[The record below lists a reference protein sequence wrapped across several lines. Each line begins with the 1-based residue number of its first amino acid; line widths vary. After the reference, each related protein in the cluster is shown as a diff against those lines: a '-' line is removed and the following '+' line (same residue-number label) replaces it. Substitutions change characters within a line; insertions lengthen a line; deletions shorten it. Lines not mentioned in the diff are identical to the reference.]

1 MSRKL
6 AEIFEDMRLA
16 LLGRKE
22 DHSWSNSA
30 SEAYAASMQGIKG
43 FSNDTLSKTT
53 ESLNEALPFITRAG
67 FDVIEIEIGL
77 GLSPNAIA
85 HLYVREHLSD
95 ANQQILLDEV
105 RNKKLVSTI
114 LNSLFK
120 AASTHKK
127 MKFKNFDFTHM
138 ELELSILP
146 SVALK
151 FRPSKNIPEDK
162 ISVDQIPDIIDQ

>member
-6 AEIFEDMRLA
+6 TEIFEDMRLA
-16 LLGRKE
+16 LLGKK
-22 DHSWSNSA
+22 DGHSWSNSA

-43 FSNDTLSKTT
+43 FSSDTLSKST
-53 ESLNEALPFITRAG
+53 ESLNEALPFIARAG

-85 HLYVREHLSD
+85 HLYIREHLND
-95 ANQQILLDEV
+95 VNQQILLEEV
-105 RNKKLVSTI
+105 RDKKLVSTI

-127 MKFKNFDFTHM
+127 IKFKNFDFTHM

-146 SVALK
+146 CVALK
-151 FRPSKNIPEDK
+151 FRPTKNTSEDNV
-162 ISVDQIPDIIDQ
+162 SVDQIPDIIDQ